1 MRGTVRSALR
11 GGALVEIARRT
22 GVHRVLDE
30 VAERADV
37 TRLGARVQAGSG
49 GAVLV
54 RATLVD
60 GTAALLRV
68 GRAGTPADPAHVAD
82 ELERLAAAAVPL
94 APRLLARGEAAGASW
109 VAELALPGRRPAG
122 AGAEL
127 TRQVVAACARFPRF
141 DGPPGAV
148 LEDLEGAA
156 RMLPGRADRLRRLAA
171 ELRSRITGLPSI
183 LRHGDLWTGNL
194 LVDRGRLTG
203 MIDWDATHPAGVAGA
218 DLVQLLATDA
228 RRRAHRSLGAEF
240 VARSWRGERLRRA
253 MAPYWQELGVA
264 PSDELLEVAAI
275 AWWATEIHHTLLRL
289 PHRGAD
295 EWWVGANVDAVLV
308 NLGY

>member
-1 MRGTVRSALR
+1 
-11 GGALVEIARRT
+11 
-22 GVHRVLDE
+22 
-30 VAERADV
+30 
-37 TRLGARVQAGSG
+37 
-49 GAVLV
+49 
-54 RATLVD
+54 
-60 GTAALLRV
+60 
-68 GRAGTPADPAHVAD
+68 
-82 ELERLAAAAVPL
+82 
-94 APRLLARGEAAGASW
+94 
-109 VAELALPGRRPAG
+109 
-122 AGAEL
+122 
-127 TRQVVAACARFPRF
+127 
-141 DGPPGAV
+141 
-148 LEDLEGAA
+148 
-156 RMLPGRADRLRRLAA
+156 MLPGRADRLRRLAA

-289 PHRGAD
+289 PHRGVD